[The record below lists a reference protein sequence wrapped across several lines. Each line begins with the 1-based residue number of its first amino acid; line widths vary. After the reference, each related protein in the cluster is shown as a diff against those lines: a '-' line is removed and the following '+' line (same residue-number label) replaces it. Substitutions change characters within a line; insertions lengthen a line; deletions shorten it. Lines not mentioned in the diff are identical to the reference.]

1 MNNKSLK
8 LNKKNIYREWY
19 WWMVIQINKEVS
31 ENCLSI
37 TKIAKETEEVMNSG
51 LPIHTEIIYLLKKL
65 KAKNINKTKDR
76 KKYIHRESP
85 RIK

>member
-1 MNNKSLK
+1 
-8 LNKKNIYREWY
+8 
-19 WWMVIQINKEVS
+19 MVIQINKEVS

-65 KAKNINKTKDR
+65 KAENVNKTKR
-76 KKYIHRESP
+76 ISREI
-85 RIK
+85 RRTR